1 MLIAVNCGRG
11 RYPCVMRLTL
21 RRARAG
27 RSPRDEGAAAV
38 EFALVLP
45 VLILIL
51 FGIIDYGLYFG
62 DALDTRS
69 GVASATRQAVVDN
82 FDATC
87 LPSSGSAPLD
97 PDVGHLVCMVESRT
111 APLAGKTYVD
121 VILPTDPANPGS
133 NDTGWFAGASVVVC
147 EATVV
152 TGVTGYVPLPT
163 NGVIHTRL
171 VAQIEQHTDTTT
183 LNESG
188 GFDFTPPGGWSWCTP
203 AS

>member
-1 MLIAVNCGRG
+1 
-11 RYPCVMRLTL
+11 MRLT
-21 RRARAG
+21 RR
-27 RSPRDEGAAAV
+27 RSEDGAAAV

-82 FDATC
+82 FTPCAT
-87 LPSSGSAPLD
+87 SGTFAPNSDSGYLA
-97 PDVGHLVCMVESRT
+97 CMVEART
-111 APLAGKTYVD
+111 DPLAGKTYVK
-121 VILPTDPANPGS
+121 VILPLDATNSAS
-133 NDTGWFAGASVVVC
+133 TETGWYEGQSVVVC
-147 EATVV
+147 EATAA

-163 NGVIHTRL
+163 KGVIRVRL
-171 VAQIEQHTDTTT
+171 VAEIEEHPADDGTQLDA
-183 LNESG
+183 G
-188 GFDFTPPGGWSWCTP
+188 GADATPPGGWDSWCTP

>member
-1 MLIAVNCGRG
+1 
-11 RYPCVMRLTL
+11 MRLI
-21 RRARAG
+21 RR
-27 RSPRDEGAAAV
+27 RSEDGAAAV

-82 FDATC
+82 FDQTC
-87 LPSSGSAPLD
+87 SPAAGAAPLA
-97 PDVGHLVCMVESRT
+97 PDVGYLVCMVESRT
-111 APLAGKTYVD
+111 DPLAGKTYVD
-121 VILPTDPANPGS
+121 VLLPTDPNNPGS
-133 NDTGWFAGASVVVC
+133 TDTGWYPGGALVVC

-163 NGVIHTRL
+163 NGVIRTRL
-171 VAQIEQHTDTTT
+171 VAQIEQHPDAATID
-183 LNESG
+183 EVG